1 MSSSIANLAAAFVAV
16 APKLRNPA
24 FDSKN
29 PHFGNDYASLSAH
42 LSENRET
49 LAAAGLAVVQT
60 LSSPFPGT
68 IGVRTMLLH
77 SSGEFISSD
86 CGIAPAKSSG
96 QEVGSLT
103 TYLRRY
109 SLAACLGIVG
119 DSSDDDGEA
128 DRVARSP
135 ASSSAPAAR
144 ATSRPA
150 SSPAPARSSSAPSGD
165 AGATLIE
172 FGKHKGKTLAQVLA
186 EPEGRGWIEWASNR
200 ELKLAPDGKP
210 WKKDLAF
217 VDACRLVLSGGS
229 SPAPVAASVPEDDV
243 PF

>member
-29 PHFGNDYASLSAH
+29 PHFGNDYASLSSH
-42 LSENRET
+42 LSANRET
-49 LAAAGLAVVQT
+49 LASAGLAVIQT

-68 IGVRTMLLH
+68 IGVRTILLH

-86 CGIAPAKSSG
+86 CGISPAKASG

-128 DRVARSP
+128 DRVARSTSP
-135 ASSSAPAAR
+135 APAAAPR
-144 ATSRPA
+144 AATRPA
-150 SSPAPARSSSAPSGD
+150 SSPARPSAAPGD
-165 AGATLIE
+165 AGSTPIE

-210 WKKDLAF
+210 WKKDVAF
-217 VDACRLVLSGGS
+217 TEACRAVLAGGS
-229 SPAPVAASVPEDDV
+229 SPAPAAAYVANDDV

>member
-1 MSSSIANLAAAFVAV
+1 MSSSISNLAAAFVAV
-16 APKLRNPA
+16 APKLKNPA
-24 FDSKN
+24 FDSTN
-29 PHFGNDYASLSAH
+29 PHFKNDYASLSSH
-42 LSENRET
+42 LSANRDT
-49 LAAAGLAVVQT
+49 LATSGLAIIQT

-109 SLAACLGIVG
+109 SLAAVLGIVG
-119 DSSDDDGEA
+119 DSSDDDGES
-128 DRVARSP
+128 DRV
-135 ASSSAPAAR
+135 
-144 ATSRPA
+144 
-150 SSPAPARSSSAPSGD
+150 ARSSSAPSSPAPRAASNPSPARPSPIPSSSGD
-165 AGATLIE
+165 VGSTPIE
-172 FGKHKGKTLAQVLA
+172 FGKHKGKTLSQVLS

-229 SPAPVAASVPEDDV
+229 PGASSDSSSEDDV